1 MPRFGNG
8 KAQHYLLPE
17 LYRNVKQVKDTYLNA
32 TGGVKCGKA
41 ELILRL
47 QPTESSIIYTIRLTA
62 KQGSTVVS
70 VYVIE
75 PAIKKNENGKRVP
88 HLYQDSSLCLY
99 YPPNKEWVYTDSW
112 AETIVPWTALWLY
125 YYELWQATGKWLG
138 GGIHGKKNIS
148 PA

>member
-1 MPRFGNG
+1 MDSL
-8 KAQHYLLPE
+8 K

-47 QPTESSIIYTIRLTA
+47 QPTESSIVYTIRLAA
-62 KQGSTVVS
+62 KQGSTAVS

-75 PAIKKNENGKRVP
+75 PAIKKHENGKRVP
-88 HLYQDSSLCLY
+88 HLYQDGSLCLY
-99 YPPNKEWVYTDSW
+99 YPPNKEWIYTDSW

-138 GGIHGKKNIS
+138 GGVHGKKSI
-148 PA
+148 PAV